1 MDDKIIDLENQNL
14 AQEKIINTETTLK
27 DTALK
32 ELEVK
37 NNSVMDYDRKFNK
50 IRDEFDVNKFEVD
63 SMTKEMREMKIK
75 TSILSQ
81 GNDNLMRDKENL
93 TNVLNETKGL
103 LSSYQDKCTETN
115 KKMIKIGND
124 FGELKRN
131 NLGNEEM

>member
-103 LSSYQDKCTETN
+103 LSSYQDKYTETN